1 MSDRTEQPDP
11 TSGEDESPVAAV
23 LRSAGSL
30 LLALSGDLRR
40 LTGGESREAAR
51 HAAPS
56 PEHAPS
62 PEQTP
67 APAASVPGGPGDA
80 SETVGDTAGQIERT
94 LEEARQR
101 AHAVID
107 ESVRRAHELIERA
120 RPTVESIPDRLQ
132 STLDRLFDEL
142 RAIRTRLDRVEQLLA
157 AGRPA
162 IPAPADPAPP
172 PPPAGAESPRPAA
185 ASPPPPLSL
194 VDADR
199 GFPPPAT
206 APPATPPPPMPH
218 HAPPPPAVAAAPA
231 ASPAPPPPPIARDEG
246 DAGLVFMPEDGS
258 LIVAVGPVSG
268 FQGLVRVQ
276 DALTDLPGVGEVAVE
291 AYARGEAR
299 LRLQLAGPVRA
310 SELAAQLADRLTQS
324 TDISEQSRADR
335 SVRLRLG

>member
-40 LTGGESREAAR
+40 LTGGESREAAPR
-51 HAAPS
+51 AAPS

-67 APAASVPGGPGDA
+67 APAASAPGDT
-80 SETVGDTAGQIERT
+80 SETAGDTAGQIERT

-142 RAIRTRLDRVEQLLA
+142 RAIRARLDRVEQLLA

-172 PPPAGAESPRPAA
+172 PPPAVDESPRPAT

-194 VDADR
+194 VDSDR
-199 GFPPPAT
+199 EFP
-206 APPATPPPPMPH
+206 PPATPPPPMPH
-218 HAPPPPAVAAAPA
+218 HAPPPPAVTAAPA
-231 ASPAPPPPPIARDEG
+231 ASPAPPPPPIAPDEG

-324 TDISEQSRADR
+324 TDVSEQSQADR